1 MKATELRACAC
12 APIAL
17 SAPQKK
23 TASPDW
29 FELQLATT
37 PNETKQ
43 LRVKNEKNPHEVRL
57 YTKLTA

>member
-1 MKATELRACAC
+1 MRLCPNSTISTAK
-12 APIAL
+12 
-17 SAPQKK
+17 KK

-29 FELQLATT
+29 IELQLATT

-43 LRVKNEKNPHEVRL
+43 FRVKNEKNPHEVRL